1 MWTQFVAQSRTVILF
16 LKVVILI
23 IELFEMK
30 ITFKM
35 FVKDFDKV

>member
-1 MWTQFVAQSRTVILF
+1 MWTQFVAESHTIISF

-23 IELFEMK
+23 IELFEIK

-35 FVKDFDKV
+35 YVKDFDKV